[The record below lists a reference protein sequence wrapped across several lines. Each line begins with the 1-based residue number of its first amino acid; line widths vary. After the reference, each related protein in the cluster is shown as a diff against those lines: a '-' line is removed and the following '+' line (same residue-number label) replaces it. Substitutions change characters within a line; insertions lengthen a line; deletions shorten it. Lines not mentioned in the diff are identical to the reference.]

1 MDNSLKLP
9 VIPEFITVHLGAPN
23 SNAPNVTLPWAD
35 YIKNVASSEI
45 FPTWPDE
52 AIRANVLAEQSFA
65 LNRVFTEYY
74 RARGYD
80 FDITN
85 DTAYDQSFVPGRE
98 IFANISRIV
107 DEIFYIYLS
116 RAGYVEPLF
125 AVYCDG
131 IRVQCNGLSQW
142 GTVQLANDGLDALQI
157 ARFYYGNDVEAVR
170 DAQIAG
176 VPESYPGRVLRL
188 GSRGTDVI
196 FVQNR
201 LNRIAQNYPAI
212 PKISEPLGLFDERT
226 EEAVR
231 TFQRIFDLTVDGRV
245 GRETWYAT
253 LRLYTA
259 VKRLSELSSEG
270 LSVEE
275 VERLFESTLSE
286 GSTGRSVRELQYLF
300 DFIAEFVVTLPAV
313 QIDGIF
319 GPRTRGAVERFQE
332 VYGLPVT
339 GVVDKGTW
347 DVLFRVY
354 SGILGVLPDRDL
366 PIKPTFPGA
375 LIGIGETGEDVRLIQ
390 RYLAFISLFSSDIPQ
405 IEVDGIYGARTQAAV
420 RQFQLENGL
429 TPSGTVDERTWNALV
444 DSYYRLK
451 EATE

>member
-23 SNAPNVTLPWAD
+23 ESAPNVTLAWAD

-85 DTAYDQSFVPGRE
+85 DTAYDQSFVPDRE

-116 RAGYVEPLF
+116 REGYVEPLF

-131 IRVQCNGLSQW
+131 IRVTCDGLSQW
-142 GTVQLANDGLDALQI
+142 GSVELAEDGLDAAQI
-157 ARFYYGNDVEAVR
+157 VRFYYGGDVELVR
-170 DAQIAG
+170 DAEIAG
-176 VPESYPGRVLRL
+176 VAESYPGSPLRL
-188 GSRGTDVI
+188 GSRGTEVI

-212 PKISEPLGLFDERT
+212 PKIPEPLGLFGERT
-226 EEAVR
+226 RESVIA
-231 TFQRIFDLTVDGRV
+231 FQQIFDLVPDGVV

-253 LRLYTA
+253 LRVYSA

-270 LSVEE
+270 LSVED
-275 VERLFESTLSE
+275 VERLFETTLSE
-286 GSTGRSVRELQYLF
+286 GSTGRSVRELQYLI
-300 DFIAEFVVTLPAV
+300 DFIAEFVVTVPAV

-319 GPRTRGAVERFQE
+319 GPRTKAAVERVQE
-332 VYGLPVT
+332 VYALPVT
-339 GVVDKGTW
+339 GAVDRETW
-347 DVLFRVY
+347 DLLFRVY

-366 PIKPTFPGA
+366 PIKPAYPGK
-375 LIGIGETGEDVRLIQ
+375 LIGVGETGEDVRLVQ
-390 RYLAFISLFSSDIPQ
+390 RYLAFISLFYNDIPQ
-405 IEVDGIYGARTQAAV
+405 IEVDGIYGRRTQAAV
-420 RQFQLENGL
+420 RQFQAEFGL
-429 TPSGTVDERTWNALV
+429 TPTGTVDERTWDELTDA
-444 DSYYRLK
+444 YYRLK

>member
-1 MDNSLKLP
+1 MNNSLKLP
-9 VIPEFITVHLGAPN
+9 VIPELITVHLGAPN
-23 SNAPNVTLPWAD
+23 EAAPNVTLPWSD

-74 RARGYD
+74 RSRGYD
-80 FDITN
+80 FDVTN
-85 DTAYDQSFVPGRE
+85 NIAYDQSFVPDRE

-107 DEIFYIYLS
+107 DEIFYIYIS
-116 RAGYVEPLF
+116 RAGSVEPLF

-131 IRVQCNGLSQW
+131 IRVKCYGLSQW
-142 GTVQLANDGLDALQI
+142 GTVELAEDGLDAEQI
-157 ARFYYGNDVEAVR
+157 IRFYYGNDAELVR
-170 DAQIAG
+170 DAEIAG
-176 VPESYPGRVLRL
+176 VEESYPGYVLRL

-212 PKISEPLGLFDERT
+212 PKIPEPLGLFGERT
-226 EEAVR
+226 EAAVKA
-231 TFQRIFDLTVDGRV
+231 FQRIFDLDVDGKV

-253 LRLYTA
+253 LRVYSA

-270 LSVEE
+270 LSVED

-286 GSTGRSVRELQYLF
+286 GSTGRSVRELQYLI
-300 DFIAEFVVTLPAV
+300 DFIAEFVVTVPAV
-313 QIDGIF
+313 QIDGIY
-319 GPRTRGAVERFQE
+319 GPRTRAAVEQIQA

-339 GVVDKGTW
+339 GVVDETTW
-347 DVLFRVY
+347 DLLFRVY

-366 PIKPTFPGA
+366 PIKPPYPGS

-390 RYLAFISLFSSDIPQ
+390 RYLAFISLFYNDIPQ
-405 IEVDGIYGARTQAAV
+405 IEVDGVYGARTQAAV
-420 RQFQLENGL
+420 RQFQSEFGL
-429 TPSGTVDERTWNALV
+429 TPTGTVDERTWIELTDA
-444 DSYYRLK
+444 YYRLK